1 MEKQMTIHEALST
14 LKLLDKRIQS
24 KLGNAFISKRLVA
37 NNKINDIDVKDYETK
52 LKANFDSVK
61 ALIKNKAKIKA
72 AIDKSNSITE
82 VTIGKYTMTVQEA
95 IVRKHLIEDEENF
108 LAYLKSQYSEAV
120 KAMNKA
126 NEGLQE
132 KAERYLVSIT
142 QTDKTNRSAE
152 DLAEL
157 KESYIKGNT
166 TVLCDPNNLGDV
178 ITAMEED
185 INTFISNVDF
195 ELSKSNSLTVIK
207 INLDE
212 VAE

>member
-24 KLGNAFISKRLVA
+24 KLENAFIAKRLVA

-61 ALIKNKAKIKA
+61 ALIKNKAKIKS

-82 VTIGKYTMTVQEA
+82 VTIGKHTMTVQEA

-108 LAYLKSQYSEAV
+108 LAGLKIQYSEAV

-132 KAERYLVSIT
+132 KAERYLVSIS

-152 DLAEL
+152 ELKEL
-157 KESYIKGNT
+157 KESYIAGNT
-166 TVLCDPNNLGDV
+166 TVLCDPNKLGDV

-207 INLDE
+207 VDLDE
-212 VAE
+212 VTE